1 MSADDPVFRSE
12 YSTIIMKDRD
22 LRKKIYIE
30 IKTCTNYYKNSKKRS
45 KTFYIEDKAFKQ
57 Y

>member
-1 MSADDPVFRSE
+1 
-12 YSTIIMKDRD
+12 MKDRD

-45 KTFYIEDKAFKQ
+45 KTYYIEDKAFKQ